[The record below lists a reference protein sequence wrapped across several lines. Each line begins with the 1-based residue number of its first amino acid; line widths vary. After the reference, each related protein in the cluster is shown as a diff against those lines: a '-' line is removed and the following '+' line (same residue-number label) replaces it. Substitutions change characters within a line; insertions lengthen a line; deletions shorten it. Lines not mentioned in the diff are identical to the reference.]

1 MDFTLRHGSVQPQ
14 NCKCGRPRRLR
25 WRNRSQQLRPWE
37 VEEEDSFGGRQ
48 AADDCLLSVAVVERT
63 GRYCHYCLLL
73 EDDGG
78 GDWRYYLLLLTAE
91 SGMELATASLLV
103 S

>member
-63 GRYCHYCLLL
+63 GRYCRYCRYCPLL
-73 EDDGG
+73 EETGATS
-78 GDWRYYLLLLTAE
+78 YYYSQQRVVWSLLLL
-91 SGMELATASLLV
+91 V
-103 S
+103 C